1 MSETWITRPSL
12 ARVYRR
18 SSWKNGKFKHP
29 RTKRIPNYKIT
40 VESPD
45 GFESY
50 DIDGGAP
57 ILDNLEDQGFDMP
70 YLCRVGMCGTCVSK
84 MVHGRIEQRTAGI
97 LSKSDRLEGYILPCI
112 SHATGDCLIKTHDAG
127 KFSFNSGEYDY
138 ITYPSPP
145 DDTDSY

>member
-18 SSWKNGKFKHP
+18 SSWKNGRFKHP

-57 ILDNLEDQGFDMP
+57 ILDNLEDQGFEMP

-112 SHATGDCLIKTHDAG
+112 SHATGDCMIKTHDAG

-138 ITYPSPP
+138 ITYPSTP

>member
-18 SSWKNGKFKHP
+18 SSWKNGRFKHP

-112 SHATGDCLIKTHDAG
+112 SHATGDCLIKTHDPG

>member
-18 SSWKNGKFKHP
+18 SSWKNGRFKHP

-40 VESPD
+40 IESPD

-84 MVHGRIEQRTAGI
+84 MLRGRIEQRTAGI

-112 SHATGDCLIKTHDAG
+112 SHATGDCVIKTHDAG

-138 ITYPSPP
+138 ITYPSTP

>member
-18 SSWKNGKFKHP
+18 SSWKNGRFKHP

-40 VESPD
+40 IESPD
-45 GFESY
+45 GVESY

-57 ILDNLEDQGFDMP
+57 ILDNLEEHGFDMP

-112 SHATGDCLIKTHDAG
+112 SNATGDCVIKTHDAG

>member
-18 SSWKNGKFKHP
+18 SSWNNGKFKHP

-57 ILDNLEDQGFDMP
+57 ILDNLEDQGFEMP

-84 MVHGRIEQRTAGI
+84 MVHGRIQQRTAGI
-97 LSKSDRLEGYILPCI
+97 LSKSERLEGYILPCI

-127 KFSFNSGEYDY
+127 KFSFNSGEYDF

-145 DDTDSY
+145 DYTDSY

>member
-57 ILDNLEDQGFDMP
+57 ILDNLEDQGFEMP

>member
-18 SSWKNGKFKHP
+18 SSWKNGRFKHP

-57 ILDNLEDQGFDMP
+57 ILDNLEG
-70 YLCRVGMCGTCVSK
+70 RTNSVS
-84 MVHGRIEQRTAGI
+84 
-97 LSKSDRLEGYILPCI
+97 SKKGVQ
-112 SHATGDCLIKTHDAG
+112 
-127 KFSFNSGEYDY
+127 
-138 ITYPSPP
+138 
-145 DDTDSY
+145 DTFRK